1 MIKNLKILLSICL
14 LLFSVFLNKPV
25 NAQTAKRLDITQQS
39 KDGRGVYLPLS
50 ENAGVSVG
58 DIMFSQIFIH
68 DKFNI
73 QVFFVDLKKYP
84 KIKNH
89 LITYGEKLALTL
101 SDSSF
106 DEKKFLDIYVFS
118 TPKDLYYLRNVNQS
132 PKELELALMKISPL
146 IHVKYNPKVSLSVCR
161 RTTDGY
167 REVGRTS
174 FNSWKLEGG
183 LPCGYS
189 DLIKMYNYWDKK

>member
-1 MIKNLKILLSICL
+1 MKKL
-14 LLFSVFLNKPV
+14 LLTICFLLCIVFLNPQA
-25 NAQTAKRLDITQQS
+25 NAQTAKRPDIMQQS

-58 DIMFSQIFIH
+58 DVMFSQIFIH

-106 DEKKFLDIYVFS
+106 DEKKFFDIYVFS

-146 IHVKYNPKVSLSVCR
+146 IHVKYNPKVSISVCR
-161 RTTDGY
+161 STTDGY

-174 FNSWKLEGG
+174 FNNWKLESG

-189 DLIKMYNYWDKK
+189 DLAKMYNYWDKK

>member
-1 MIKNLKILLSICL
+1 M
-14 LLFSVFLNKPV
+14 
-25 NAQTAKRLDITQQS
+25 QQS

-50 ENAGVSVG
+50 ENATVSVG
-58 DIMFSQIFIH
+58 DVMFSQIFIH

-73 QVFFVDLKKYP
+73 LVFFVDLKKYP

-106 DEKKFLDIYVFS
+106 DEKKFFDIYVFS

-146 IHVKYNPKVSLSVCR
+146 IHIKYNPKVSISVCR
-161 RTTDGY
+161 STTDGY
-167 REVGRTS
+167 KEVGRTS
-174 FNSWKLEGG
+174 FNNWKLESG

-189 DLIKMYNYWDKK
+189 DLIKMYNYWNKK

>member
-1 MIKNLKILLSICL
+1 MIKNLKILLSICFL
-14 LLFSVFLNKPV
+14 LCIVFLNPQA
-25 NAQTAKRLDITQQS
+25 NAQTTKRLDIMQQS
-39 KDGRGVYLPLS
+39 QDGRGVYLPLS
-50 ENAGVSVG
+50 ENASISVG
-58 DIMFSQIFIH
+58 DVMFSQIFIH

-106 DEKKFLDIYVFS
+106 DEKKFFDIYVFS

-146 IHVKYNPKVSLSVCR
+146 MHVKYNPKVSISVCR
-161 RTTDGY
+161 STTDGY
-167 REVGRTS
+167 KEVGRTS
-174 FNSWKLEGG
+174 FNNWKLESG

-189 DLIKMYNYWDKK
+189 DLVKMYNYWDKK